1 MGEGMDLKMQ
11 EKVAVV
17 TGGSKG
23 FGAAS
28 AALLAQEGAHVL
40 ITARDEKLLAKTA
53 ARIRSD
59 HNGAVETLSADLIE
73 PDGAGQIAKAALN
86 AFGRIDVLINCAG
99 ASQGG
104 IFWEIPDK
112 IWQDSLDLKFLGTI
126 RMIRAV
132 IPQMR
137 KQKYGRI
144 VIVAGN
150 AGKQPNARML
160 PGSAANAALLAVTTG
175 LAQEVAADNIV
186 VNAVNPGPSRT
197 ERLNTLMK
205 NLASN
210 SGTTVEDVEQSFM
223 ADIPMN
229 RLGEPE
235 EIARLIAFLA
245 SDAAANMTGT
255 SITADGGWTKALA

>member
-1 MGEGMDLKMQ
+1 MNLNLQ
-11 EKVAVV
+11 EKVAVI
-17 TGGSKG
+17 TGGNKG

-28 AALLAQEGAHVL
+28 AAVLAKEGARLL
-40 ITARDEKLLAKTA
+40 ITARNEKHLAETA
-53 ARIRSD
+53 DRIRRD
-59 HNGAVETLSADLIE
+59 HDGVVETLSADLTE
-73 PDGAGQIAKAALN
+73 PDSAGQIAQAALD
-86 AFGRIDVLINCAG
+86 AFGRIDILVNCAG

-104 IFWEIPDK
+104 VFWEIPDK

-150 AGKQPNARML
+150 AGKQPGARML

-205 NLASN
+205 NMASN
-210 SGTTVEDVEQSFM
+210 SDTTVEDVEQGFM

-255 SITADGGWTKALA
+255 SITADGGSTKALA

>member
-1 MGEGMDLKMQ
+1 MDLNLQ
-11 EKVAVV
+11 EKVAII
-17 TGGSKG
+17 TGGNKG

-28 AALLAQEGAHVL
+28 AALLAQEGAHLL
-40 ITARDEKLLAKTA
+40 ITARNEKHLAETA
-53 ARIRSD
+53 ARIRRD
-59 HNGAVETLSADLIE
+59 HDGVAETLSADLTE
-73 PDGAGQIAKAALN
+73 PDSAGRIAQAALD
-86 AFGRIDVLINCAG
+86 AFGRIDILVNCAG

-104 IFWEIPDK
+104 VFWEIPDK

-132 IPQMR
+132 IPEMR

-150 AGKQPNARML
+150 AGKQPGARML

-205 NLASN
+205 NMASN
-210 SGTTVEDVEQSFM
+210 SGTTVEDVEQGFM
-223 ADIPMN
+223 AGIPMN

-255 SITADGGWTKALA
+255 SITADGGSTKALA

>member
-1 MGEGMDLKMQ
+1 MDLKLQ
-11 EKVAVV
+11 DKVAVI
-17 TGGSKG
+17 TGGNRG

-28 AALLAQEGAHVL
+28 AALLASEGAQVL
-40 ITARDEKLLAKTA
+40 ITARDEKQLAETA
-53 ARIRSD
+53 ASIRRD
-59 HNGAVETLSADLIE
+59 CNRAIKTLSADLTE
-73 PDGAGQIAKAALN
+73 PGSADLIAQAALDS
-86 AFGRIDVLINCAG
+86 FGRIDILVNCAG

-104 IFWEIPDK
+104 VFWEIPDK
-112 IWQDSLDLKFLGTI
+112 IWEDSLALKFLGTI

-132 IPQMR
+132 IPQMQ

-144 VIVAGN
+144 VTVAGN
-150 AGKQPNARML
+150 TGKQPNARML
-160 PGSAANAALLAVTTG
+160 PGAAANAALLAVTAG
-175 LAQEVAADNIV
+175 LAQEVAADGIV

-197 ERLNTLMK
+197 ERWNTLME

-210 SGTTVEDVEQSFM
+210 SDTTVEKVEQGIM

-235 EIARLIAFLA
+235 EIARLIVFLA

-255 SITADGGWTKALA
+255 SITADGGSTRALA